1 MSRFVIKKI
10 MGTETRV
17 AVPDDAENML
27 VTQYTPIPELV
38 RKAEEDFI
46 EKKNEYF
53 THTLAEQDALL
64 KASNA
69 WERAGRILAGM
80 ARSAFHT
87 RESNAEQRKYALSML
102 ELVAEAANLRWGSL
116 IKLAE
121 RNIAADPKDETT
133 VEKMEKLKYH
143 AYASLTSAI
152 NTWAKYLKLHK
163 KGIDYV
169 SPKMER
175 EIWAARE
182 YEKERKLIPEGRIWI
197 PGRIYPPIPVPW
209 GEPVPEPPLA
219 YQLEKMTPAEFKV
232 YDPELDELVLKPG
245 YVSPDGL
252 IDDQSVI
259 RDRANHRVIMKLRG
273 GEPVIWPEWK
283 AAWTGDVMEPG
294 SWPEQYY
301 VRLGWQIQ
309 QAEAEGEQLFTND
322 PADEEIFDLKNQQQA
337 E

>member
-17 AVPDDAENML
+17 AVPDDADNML
-27 VTQYTPIPELV
+27 VTQYTSIPELV

-53 THTLAEQDALL
+53 THTLEDQQALL
-64 KASNA
+64 KASKA
-69 WERAGRILAGM
+69 WERSGRILAGM

-87 RESNAEQRKYALSML
+87 NESNAEQRKYALSML
-102 ELVAEAANLRWGSL
+102 ERVAEAANLRWGSL
-116 IKLAE
+116 TKLAE

-133 VEKMEKLKYH
+133 VEKMENLKYH
-143 AYASLTSAI
+143 AFASLTSAI
-152 NTWAKYLKLHK
+152 NTWAKYHKLHK
-163 KGIDYV
+163 QGIDYV

-182 YEKERKLIPEGRIWI
+182 YEKERQLIPEGRIWI

-209 GEPVPEPPLA
+209 GEKVPEWPLP
-219 YQLEKMTPAEFKV
+219 YELEKMTPAEFKV

-283 AAWTGDVMEPG
+283 ATWTGDVMEPG
-294 SWPEQYY
+294 SWPEEYY
-301 VRLGWQIQ
+301 KRLGWQMHLEESQ
-309 QAEAEGEQLFTND
+309 EDQPFRND
-322 PADEEIFDLKNQQQA
+322 PADEEIFNLKNQQQTD
-337 E
+337 